1 MLMEE
6 DEKMG
11 MMIVQDENTVVEVL
25 RMEEV
30 EMMFV
35 REQVQWLMMMV

>member
-6 DEKMG
+6 DEKVG

>member
-6 DEKMG
+6 DEKVG
-11 MMIVQDENTVVEVL
+11 KMIVQDGNTVVEVL